1 MNNFLSITKK
11 EVRELLTPATII
23 PIVVMS
29 LIFGGLGNM
38 LGGAAE
44 EATDSPTIGLLN
56 LDAGPIAQRATAVI
70 TDMAD
75 VAYNDTEAPID
86 AGISAVRE
94 NDGTALLVIPANF
107 SQRILDNQTGTIE
120 VYWVMEGAGIMD
132 SISSG
137 AVEGVLQT
145 VNRNISQMVIA
156 AGGVNATFALS
167 PTRINETTVF
177 KGRDMAGISPGDISS
192 VLSSQFTV
200 VPVIMM
206 IIIIMAGGMVI
217 SSMGMEKEN
226 KTLETLLTLPVK
238 RRTIVAGKIA
248 GSATVGLI
256 MAVIYMIGFSY
267 YATSFTQ
274 SGDIDLAAYGLQLT
288 ALDYALIG
296 VSLFLALTAGLSLCM
311 VLGTFAKNYKS
322 AQTLTVPVSVLALI
336 PMFLVMFR
344 DFSTL
349 PLPLKGLLF
358 AIPFSHPMMAM
369 RALLFDDYL
378 LVLGGIIYVALFA
391 AALIAVAVWIF
402 STDRLLTGRLQR
414 KG

>member
-23 PIVVMS
+23 PILVMS

-38 LGGAAE
+38 IGGAAE
-44 EATDSPTIGLLN
+44 EATDTPTVGLIT
-56 LDAGPIAQRATAVI
+56 LDDGPIAQRASDVI
-70 TDMAD
+70 AD
-75 VAYNDTEAPID
+75 SATVAYNDTDASID
-86 AGISAVRE
+86 QGISTVRE
-94 NDGTALLVIPANF
+94 NDGTAVLVIPANF
-107 SQRILDNQTGTIE
+107 SQHILDNRTATIM

-132 SISSG
+132 SISSS
-137 AVEGVLQT
+137 AVQDILQT
-145 VNRNISQMVIA
+145 VNRNISEMVIA

-167 PTRINETTVF
+167 PIQVNETTVF

-248 GSATVGLI
+248 GSAVVGLV
-256 MAVIYMIGFSY
+256 MAIIYMIGFSY

-274 SGDIDLAAYGLQLT
+274 GGNVDLAAYGLQLT
-288 ALDYALIG
+288 ALDYGLITL
-296 VSLFLALTAGLSLCM
+296 SLFMALTAGLSLCM

-344 DFSTL
+344 DFATL

-378 LVLGGIIYVALFA
+378 LVFAGIIYVALFA
-391 AALIAVAVWIF
+391 VALIAVAVWIF

>member
-23 PIVVMS
+23 PILVMS

-38 LGGAAE
+38 IGGVAD
-44 EATDSPTIGLLN
+44 EATDTPTIGLIA
-56 LDAGPIAQRATAVI
+56 LDSGSIAQQASSIIAG
-70 TDMAD
+70 MAD
-75 VAYNDTEAPID
+75 IAYNDTTGTID
-86 AGISAVRE
+86 QGISAIRE
-94 NDGTALLVIPANF
+94 NDGAALLVIPANF
-107 SQRILDNQTGTIE
+107 SKHIHDNKTATLE

-132 SISSG
+132 SISSS
-137 AVEGVLQT
+137 AVENILQT
-145 VNRNISQMVIA
+145 VNRNISETVIA
-156 AGGVNATFALS
+156 GGGVNASFALS
-167 PTRINETTVF
+167 PTRVNETTIF
-177 KGRDMAGISPGDISS
+177 KGRNMAGISPGDISS

-248 GSATVGLI
+248 GSATVGLV

-267 YATSFTQ
+267 YATSFTR
-274 SGDIDLAAYGLQLT
+274 GGNVDLASYGLQLT
-288 ALDYALIG
+288 ALDYTLIG
-296 VSLFLALTAGLSLCM
+296 VSLFMALTAGLSLCM

-344 DFSTL
+344 DFATL

-378 LVLGGIIYVALFA
+378 LVIAGIIYVALFA
-391 AALIAVAVWIF
+391 VALIGVAVWIF
-402 STDRLLTGRLQR
+402 GTDRLLTGRLRR